1 MKTFQQFS
9 EDAKEINKLKDTF
22 ANNPGVKK
30 LTGNLKQ
37 GNINIKDLKNFAHS
51 DDVQNLKSAALN
63 TLINVGQ
70 GYLNKAKEKVNK

>member
-51 DDVQNLKSAALN
+51 KDASDLKGAALN
-63 TLINVGQ
+63 ALINVGQ
-70 GYLNKAKEKVNK
+70 GYLNKAKKKVNQ

>member
-1 MKTFQQFS
+1 MKTYQQFS

-22 ANNPGVKK
+22 TNNRGVQK

-63 TLINVGQ
+63 ALINVGQ
-70 GYLNKAKEKVNK
+70 GYLNSAKQKVNK

>member
-1 MKTFQQFS
+1 MKTYQQFA
-9 EDAKEINKLKDTF
+9 EDAKEINKLKDTIMS
-22 ANNPGVKK
+22 NRGVKK

-51 DDVQNLKSAALN
+51 NDAKNLKSAALN

-70 GYLNKAKEKVNK
+70 GYLNKAKEAANK

>member
-63 TLINVGQ
+63 TCLL
-70 GYLNKAKEKVNK
+70 YTSPSPRDS

>member
-1 MKTFQQFS
+1 MKTYQQFS

-63 TLINVGQ
+63 ALINVGQ
-70 GYLNKAKEKVNK
+70 GYLNKAKKKVNK

>member
-70 GYLNKAKEKVNK
+70 GYLNKAKQKVNK